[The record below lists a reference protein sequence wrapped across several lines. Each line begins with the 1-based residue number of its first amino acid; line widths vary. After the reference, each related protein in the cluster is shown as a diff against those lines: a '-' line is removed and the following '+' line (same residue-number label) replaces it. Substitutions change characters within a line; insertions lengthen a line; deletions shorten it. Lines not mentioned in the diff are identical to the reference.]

1 LNLNQ
6 SYPVKYM
13 MFPGTVIASVG
24 DNPRHNVV
32 IPSFRAIFLRPS
44 NVELND
50 LLCVSSTAHSAPPKV
65 ISPTF
70 GPAMQYS
77 ALLFAKK
84 TSRQQAVT
92 PRFGGRELNG
102 FAEVEESC
110 WMAVRGD
117 WVGWDCRRTRT
128 TSRGVTIVQY

>member
-1 LNLNQ
+1 LLNRNQ

-13 MFPGTVIASVG
+13 IFPGTVIANVG
-24 DNPRHNVV
+24 DSPRHNVV
-32 IPSFRAIFLRPS
+32 MPSFRAIFLNPS
-44 NVELND
+44 NVELNVF
-50 LLCVSSTAHSAPPKV
+50 LCVSSTAHSAPTRL

-92 PRFGGRELNG
+92 PRFGGRVLNG
-102 FAEVEESC
+102 CGEVEASF
-110 WMAVRGD
+110 WMVVRGD
-117 WVGWDCRRTRT
+117 WVG
-128 TSRGVTIVQY
+128 